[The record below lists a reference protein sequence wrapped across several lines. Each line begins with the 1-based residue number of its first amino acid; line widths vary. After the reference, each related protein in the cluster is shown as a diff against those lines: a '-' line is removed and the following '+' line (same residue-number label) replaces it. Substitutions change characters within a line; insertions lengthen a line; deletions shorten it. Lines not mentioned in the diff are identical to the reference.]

1 MSAPLP
7 LHYSPQKTSLLLHLF
22 LPIRECLC
30 VSPEPLVL
38 LSSGH
43 SHCLYNSISKSP
55 HTILGYFLYY
65 DLSNSLA
72 VSNTVY
78 QHGEI
83 TWGEALT
90 SYIVCLPLCLSFVP
104 NYTANDFREEIKISV
119 DASGHELEILGAW
132 HLINSHPFT
141 LDSFVPRK
149 LPHRFIFHSIFSCL
163 PALPLG
169 DVFQDPQ

>member
-1 MSAPLP
+1 M
-7 LHYSPQKTSLLLHLF
+7 F
-22 LPIRECLC
+22 LPNSECHC

-38 LSSGH
+38 LSWGH
-43 SHCLYNSISKSP
+43 SHCLYNSISESP
-55 HTILGYFLYY
+55 HAILGYFLYY

-72 VSNTVY
+72 VLNTVY

-90 SYIVCLPLCLSFVP
+90 SYIVCLPPCLSFAS

-132 HLINSHPFT
+132 HLINSHSFT
-141 LDSFVPRK
+141 LDSFITRK
-149 LPHRFIFHSIFSCL
+149 LPRCFIFHSIFSCL
-163 PALPLG
+163 LALTQG